1 MLSFPQ
7 HIEWEDANSYFAQVL
22 VPQVLTETS
31 PDTKNTRFSDGI
43 YDFLA
48 SKYGTREQ
56 HPKGRRRQEKLAQAL
71 NKARKQKNEARRD
84 LRRARTIGVQSREEI
99 MGLAKKFYELVRS
112 HNRCK
117 KLFQRVT
124 GYRRVRDVRSEC
136 CENFWPFAKKLLEES
151 PQADIQPQF
160 SEEVA
165 MQYFTKI
172 HHAEPKAFV
181 FPPWM
186 PSPPPPT
193 AEFNCGEIT
202 MEEISVA
209 VRKSK
214 TKSAPCPLDGI
225 PYVVFKRCP
234 ALLTALFNLFN
245 TCWAQSVVPVQW
257 KIASVK
263 LLGKQAAGDDPSL
276 PSNFRPIALT
286 SCVGKLF
293 TTILR
298 NRWLAFMV
306 TNRYL
311 DRSVQKAFMPK
322 TPGCIEHHLKLATVI
337 RDARKKHKSLAVC
350 WLDLANAYGSVHHSL
365 ISFSLQHYHA
375 PPQFLQ
381 LIQAFYSNLSAIFTT
396 SQWSTPPV
404 PLMIG
409 VYQGDPLSVVIFNT
423 VINTMVDT
431 IKTRRDLGYHLTE
444 RMSVN
449 LLQYADDTCLVA
461 NSSATTPHGDV
472 ALLVRNES

>member
-1 MLSFPQ
+1 
-7 HIEWEDANSYFAQVL
+7 
-22 VPQVLTETS
+22 
-31 PDTKNTRFSDGI
+31 
-43 YDFLA
+43 
-48 SKYGTREQ
+48 
-56 HPKGRRRQEKLAQAL
+56 
-71 NKARKQKNEARRD
+71 
-84 LRRARTIGVQSREEI
+84 
-99 MGLAKKFYELVRS
+99 
-112 HNRCK
+112 
-117 KLFQRVT
+117 
-124 GYRRVRDVRSEC
+124 
-136 CENFWPFAKKLLEES
+136 
-151 PQADIQPQF
+151 
-160 SEEVA
+160 

-186 PSPPPPT
+186 PSPPPT
-193 AEFNCGEIT
+193 TVEFNCGEIT

-225 PYVVFKRCP
+225 SYVVFKRCP

-311 DRSVQKAFMPK
+311 DRSVQKASK
-322 TPGCIEHHLKLATVI
+322 TPGCIEDHLKLATVI

-365 ISFSLQHYHA
+365 ISFSLQYYHA

-409 VYQGDPLSVVIFNT
+409 VY
-423 VINTMVDT
+423 
-431 IKTRRDLGYHLTE
+431 
-444 RMSVN
+444 
-449 LLQYADDTCLVA
+449 
-461 NSSATTPHGDV
+461 
-472 ALLVRNES
+472 